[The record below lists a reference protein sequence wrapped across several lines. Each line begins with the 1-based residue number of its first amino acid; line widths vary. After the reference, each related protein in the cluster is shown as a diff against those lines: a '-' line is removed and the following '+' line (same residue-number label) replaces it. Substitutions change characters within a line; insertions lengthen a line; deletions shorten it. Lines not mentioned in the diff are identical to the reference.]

1 MTQANPKMT
10 FSSPEFAKAAES
22 LSTRSANLNT
32 ASQRSST
39 PGVSD
44 LSKSY
49 AEAGRTTAQ
58 TINDDPIFQRLNYQD
73 NRNFAEDSRRFDAT
87 LAAKKGAISGEQDT
101 LRYQTDKNSEAQVK
115 STQLQ
120 ANANMYGADRGV
132 DIAKLQTDATRY
144 GAERELISSIYNA
157 DRGVDQARI
166 NADANRF
173 NALLGAGAAFFN
185 SSQYRPSFNR

>member
-1 MTQANPKMT
+1 MTQAKPKMT

-49 AEAGRTTAQ
+49 TEAGRTTAQ

-73 NRNFAEDSRRFDAT
+73 SRNFTEDSRRFDAI

-101 LRYQTDKNSEAQVK
+101 LRYHTDKNLEGSKYNSDANVRSTQLGADAQVK
-115 STQLQ
+115 S
-120 ANANMYGADRGV
+120 AGINADAAKYGADRGV
-132 DIAKLQTDATRY
+132 DA
-144 GAERELISSIYNA
+144 
-157 DRGVDQARI
+157 ARI
-166 NADANRF
+166 GADSNRF
-173 NALLGAGAAFFN
+173 NALLGAGTAFFN

>member
-1 MTQANPKMT
+1 MTQSKPKMT

-49 AEAGRTTAQ
+49 TEAGRTTAQ

-73 NRNFAEDSRRFDAT
+73 SRNFTEDSRRFDAI
-87 LAAKKGAISGEQDT
+87 LNAKKGAISGEQDT

-132 DIAKLQTDATRY
+132 DIARLQADASRY
-144 GAERELISSIYNA
+144 GA
-157 DRGVDQARI
+157 DRGVDAARI
-166 NADANRF
+166 GADANRF
-173 NALLGAGAAFFN
+173 NALLGAGTAFFN
-185 SSQYRPSFNR
+185 SSQYRPTFNR

>member
-1 MTQANPKMT
+1 MTQSKPKMT

-32 ASQRSST
+32 ASKRSST

-49 AEAGRTTAQ
+49 TEAGRTTAQ

-73 NRNFAEDSRRFDAT
+73 SRNFTEDSRRFDAT

-101 LRYQTDKNSEAQVK
+101 LRYQTDKNLEGNKYNSDANVK

-144 GAERELISSIYNA
+144 GA
-157 DRGVDQARI
+157 DRGVDAARI
-166 NADANRF
+166 GADANRF
-173 NALLGAGAAFFN
+173 NALLGAGTAFFN

>member
-1 MTQANPKMT
+1 MTQAKPKMT

-49 AEAGRTTAQ
+49 TEAGRTTAQ

-73 NRNFAEDSRRFDAT
+73 SRNFTEDSRRFDAI
-87 LAAKKGAISGEQDT
+87 LNAKKGAISGEQDT
-101 LRYQTDKNSEAQVK
+101 LRYQTDKNLEGNKYNSDANVRSTQIGADAQVR
-115 STQLQ
+115 STGI
-120 ANANMYGADRGV
+120 NADASKYSADRGV
-132 DIAKLQTDATRY
+132 DAA
-144 GAERELISSIYNA
+144 LI
-157 DRGVDQARI
+157 G
-166 NADANRF
+166 ADANRF
-173 NALLGAGAAFFN
+173 NALLGAGTAFFN

>member
-1 MTQANPKMT
+1 MTQAKPKMT

-49 AEAGRTTAQ
+49 TEAGRTTAQ

-73 NRNFAEDSRRFDAT
+73 SRNFTEDSRRFDAT

-101 LRYQTDKNSEAQVK
+101 LRYQADKNLEGNKYNSEAQVK
-115 STQLQ
+115 SAGLQ
-120 ANANMYGADRGV
+120 ADASRYGADRGV
-132 DIAKLQTDATRY
+132 DAAQI
-144 GAERELISSIYNA
+144 G
-157 DRGVDQARI
+157 
-166 NADANRF
+166 ADANRF
-173 NALLGAGAAFFN
+173 NALLGAGTAFFN
-185 SSQYRPSFNR
+185 SSQYRPTFNR